1 MKHLKEYQL
10 LIGLLFIAI
19 AILISG
25 SMISREIDDGCKN
38 INGGIAYA
46 GNVIGN

>member
-25 SMISREIDDGCKN
+25 SMISRELDDGCKN
-38 INGGIAYA
+38 IHGAIVSV
-46 GNVIGN
+46 GNAIR